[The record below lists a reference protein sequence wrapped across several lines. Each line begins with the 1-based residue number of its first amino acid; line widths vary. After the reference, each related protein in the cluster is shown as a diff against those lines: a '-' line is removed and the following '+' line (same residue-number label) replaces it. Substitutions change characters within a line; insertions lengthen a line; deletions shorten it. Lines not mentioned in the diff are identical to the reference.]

1 MADCVNCGTLNKLA
15 KLEDVQ
21 AGYTSKNIV
30 RNNTVWQIQLN
41 KMQLGKI
48 QFTEIQLGKIQS
60 DLEIKFLGV
69 LFKEW

>member
-21 AGYTSKNIV
+21 AGYTIV

-69 LFKEW
+69 

>member
-30 RNNTVWQIQLN
+30 RNNTVWQIQL
-41 KMQLGKI
+41 GKI

-69 LFKEW
+69 